1 MASLFNKDIRFLKG
15 VGARYTELFNKL
27 GVSSVGS
34 LLFFY
39 PRAYEDWS
47 NPHTISSCPINE
59 ICCVKGI
66 VASPV
71 QKSIIRK
78 GMTLYKLKICDNYS
92 TMNIT
97 YFNTPFVSKSLTE
110 GKEFI
115 FYGKVNYRNSRKEMN
130 SPNFK
135 DASLT
140 HSLHPVYHSTQGLT
154 SKKIENCVK
163 NALNLLPET
172 IKDPIPKCIREKYNL
187 VDLKCA
193 LNNIHFPTSNEELLK
208 ARKRLI
214 FEELLILQLGL
225 LNLKYKSR
233 KTNAMKIQQGYF
245 NEFQELLPFSL
256 TNAQIKAIS
265 DCTKDMSKDTS
276 IMNRLIQGD
285 VGSGKTAVAAALAYT
300 VYKNHM
306 QTAIMAPTEI
316 LAEQHY
322 NWFSSVFSQT
332 NIKIALL
339 TGSTPL
345 VQKRR
350 IKEALKLGEIDIII
364 GTHALL
370 TDNVEFSSLC
380 LAVTDEQHR
389 FGVSQRAKLASK
401 GKSPHM
407 LIMSATPIPRTLGL
421 IMYSDLDISVLDE
434 LPAGRQKID
443 TFLINSKKR
452 YRALNFIKSFINEG
466 KQAYIVCPLVEE
478 SDSNL
483 ASAEKYYEELASGI
497 FKNFN
502 IGLVH
507 GKMSPREK
515 QNIMD
520 KFNNKNISLLISTT
534 VIEVGIDNPNA
545 VIIMIENA
553 ERFGLSQLHQLRGR
567 VGRGS
572 YKSYCI
578 MVSDAQNE
586 EALRRFKIMKETNNG
601 FKIADEDL
609 KLRGPG
615 DFFGHKQHGLP
626 ELKIANMMTDTNI
639 LIEAQHIASKLIEE
653 DPSLESEK
661 YKGLKA
667 EINRLF
673 SSIGEYG
680 LN

>member
-1 MASLFNKDIRFLKG
+1 MASLFNKDIKFLKG

-27 GVSSVGS
+27 GVSSVGA
-34 LLFFY
+34 LLFFF
-39 PRAYEDWS
+39 PRTYEDWS
-47 NPHTISSCPINE
+47 NPSTISSCPINE
-59 ICCVKGI
+59 ACCVKGI

-71 QKSIIRK
+71 KKSIIRK

-97 YFNTPFVSKSLTE
+97 YFNNPFVSKALTE
-110 GKEFI
+110 GKEFT
-115 FYGKVNYRNSRKEMN
+115 FYGKVSYRNSKKEMN
-130 SPNFK
+130 SPDFK
-135 DASLT
+135 NASL
-140 HSLHPVYHSTQGLT
+140 SYNLRPVYHSTQGLT
-154 SKKIENCVK
+154 SKKIEACVK
-163 NALNLLPET
+163 NALKLLPET
-172 IKDPIPKCIREKYNL
+172 VNDPIPEDIREKYDL
-187 VDLKCA
+187 VDLKYA
-193 LNNIHFPTSNEELLK
+193 INNIHFPASNEELEK
-208 ARKRLI
+208 AKRRLI

-233 KTNAMKIQQGYF
+233 EKNSMKIEKGYL
-245 NEFQELLPFSL
+245 NEFQELLPFPL
-256 TNAQIKAIS
+256 TNAQIKAVS
-265 DCTKDMSKDTS
+265 DCINDMSKNTAV
-276 IMNRLIQGD
+276 MNRLIQGD

-300 VYKNHM
+300 VYKNNM

-322 NWFSSVFSQT
+322 NWFSSIFSQA
-332 NIKIALL
+332 NIKTALL
-339 TGSTPL
+339 TGSTSS
-345 VQKRR
+345 VQKRE
-350 IKEALKLGEIDIII
+350 IKELLKKGEIDIII

-370 TDNVEFSSLC
+370 TDDVEFSSLC

-421 IMYSDLDISVLDE
+421 IMYSDLDISILDE
-434 LPAGRQKID
+434 LPAGRQEID
-443 TFLINSKKR
+443 TFLIDSKKR
-452 YRALNFIKSFINEG
+452 HRAFNFIKSLINEG
-466 KQAYIVCPLVEE
+466 RQAYIVCPLVEE

-483 ASAEKYYEELASGI
+483 VSAQKYFEDLSSGT
-497 FKNFN
+497 FKNVSV
-502 IGLVH
+502 GLVH
-507 GKMSPREK
+507 GKMSPNEK
-515 QNIMD
+515 QSIMD
-520 KFNNKNISLLISTT
+520 SFNNKNISLLISTT
-534 VIEVGIDNPNA
+534 VIEVGINNPNS
-545 VIIMIENA
+545 VVMMIENA

-586 EALRRFKIMKETNNG
+586 EALRRFKIMKDTNNG

-609 KLRGPG
+609 KIRGPG
-615 DFFGHKQHGLP
+615 DFFGQKQHGLP

-639 LIEAQHIASKLIEE
+639 LIEAQSLSSKIIDE
-653 DPSLESEK
+653 DPLLSSQK
-661 YKGLKA
+661 YRGLKA

-673 SSIGEYG
+673 SSVGEYG

>member
-27 GVSSVGS
+27 GVSSIGA
-34 LLFFY
+34 LLFFF
-39 PRAYEDWS
+39 PRTYEDWS
-47 NPHTISSCPINE
+47 NPYTVSSCPINE
-59 ICCVKGI
+59 TCCVKGI

-71 QKSIIRK
+71 KKSIIRK
-78 GMTLYKLKICDNYS
+78 GMTLYRLKIFDNYS
-92 TMNIT
+92 TINIT
-97 YFNTPFVSKSLTE
+97 YFNNPFISKVLTE

-115 FYGKVNYRNSRKEMN
+115 FYGKVVYRNSEKDMTSPTFKE
-130 SPNFK
+130 S
-135 DASLT
+135 SL
-140 HSLHPVYHSTQGLT
+140 SYNLHPVYHSTQGLT
-154 SKKIENCVK
+154 SKKIETCVK
-163 NALNLLPET
+163 NALDLLPET
-172 IKDPIPKCIREKYNL
+172 VNDPIPEDIRKKYNL
-187 VDLKCA
+187 VDLKHA
-193 LNNIHFPTSNEELLK
+193 INNIHFPVSNEELSK
-208 ARKRLI
+208 AKRRLI

-225 LNLKYKSR
+225 LNLKYKTREKNSMR
-233 KTNAMKIQQGYF
+233 IKQGYL
-245 NEFQELLPFSL
+245 NEFAKLLPFSL
-256 TNAQIKAIS
+256 TNAQINAIS
-265 DCTKDMSKDTS
+265 DCIDDMSKDSTL
-276 IMNRLIQGD
+276 MNRLVQGD

-300 VYKNHM
+300 VYKNNM

-322 NWFSSVFSQT
+322 NWFSNVFSQT
-332 NIKIALL
+332 NIKIELL
-339 TGSTPL
+339 TGSTP
-345 VQKRR
+345 VVKKRE
-350 IKEALKLGEIDIII
+350 IKELLKQGKIDIII

-370 TDNVEFSSLC
+370 TDNVEFSALC

-401 GKSPHM
+401 GKAPHM

-421 IMYSDLDISVLDE
+421 IMYSDLDISILDE

-452 YRALNFIKSFINEG
+452 NRAFNFIKSLINEG
-466 KQAYIVCPLVEE
+466 RQAYIVCPLVEK

-483 ASAEKYYEELASGI
+483 VSAQKYFEDLSSGT
-497 FKNFN
+497 FKNVKV
-502 IGLVH
+502 GLVH

-515 QNIMD
+515 QCIMD
-520 KFNNKNISLLISTT
+520 SFNNKNISLLISTT
-534 VIEVGIDNPNA
+534 VIEVGIDNPNSS
-545 VIIMIENA
+545 VIMIENA

-578 MVSDAQNE
+578 LVSDAQNE
-586 EALRRFKIMKETNNG
+586 EALRRFNIMKDTNNG

-615 DFFGHKQHGLP
+615 DFFGQKQHGLP
-626 ELKIANMMTDTNI
+626 ELKIANMMTDTSI
-639 LIEAQHIASKLIEE
+639 LIEAQSLSSKIIDK
-653 DPSLESEK
+653 DPLLSSQK

-673 SSIGEYG
+673 SSIGKYG

>member
-27 GVSSVGS
+27 GVSSIGA
-34 LLFFY
+34 LLFFF
-39 PRAYEDWS
+39 PRTYEDWS
-47 NPHTISSCPINE
+47 NPYTVSSCPINE
-59 ICCVKGI
+59 TCCVKGI

-71 QKSIIRK
+71 KKSIIRK
-78 GMTLYKLKICDNYS
+78 GMTLYKLKIFDNYS
-92 TMNIT
+92 TINIT
-97 YFNTPFVSKSLTE
+97 YFNNPFISKMLTE

-115 FYGKVNYRNSRKEMN
+115 FYGKVVYRNSEKDMTSPTFKE
-130 SPNFK
+130 S
-135 DASLT
+135 SL
-140 HSLHPVYHSTQGLT
+140 SYNLHPVYHSTQGLT
-154 SKKIENCVK
+154 SKKIETCVK
-163 NALNLLPET
+163 NALDLLPET
-172 IKDPIPKCIREKYNL
+172 VNDPIPEDIRKKYNL
-187 VDLKCA
+187 VDLKHA
-193 LNNIHFPTSNEELLK
+193 INNIHFPVSNEELSK
-208 ARKRLI
+208 AKRRLI

-225 LNLKYKSR
+225 LNLKYKTREKNSMR
-233 KTNAMKIQQGYF
+233 IKQGYL
-245 NEFQELLPFSL
+245 NEFAKLLPFSL
-256 TNAQIKAIS
+256 TNAQINAIS
-265 DCTKDMSKDTS
+265 DCIDDMSKDSTL
-276 IMNRLIQGD
+276 MNRLVQGD

-300 VYKNHM
+300 VYKNNM

-572 YKSYCI
+572 CKSYCI

>member
-27 GVSSVGS
+27 GVSSIGA
-34 LLFFY
+34 LLFFF
-39 PRAYEDWS
+39 PRTYEDWS
-47 NPHTISSCPINE
+47 NPYTVSSCPINE
-59 ICCVKGI
+59 TCCVKGI

-71 QKSIIRK
+71 KKSIIRK
-78 GMTLYKLKICDNYS
+78 GMTLYRLKIFDNCS
-92 TMNIT
+92 TINIT
-97 YFNTPFVSKSLTE
+97 YFNNPFISKVLTE

-115 FYGKVNYRNSRKEMN
+115 FYGKVVYRNSEKDMTSPTFKE
-130 SPNFK
+130 S
-135 DASLT
+135 SL
-140 HSLHPVYHSTQGLT
+140 SYNLHPVYHSTQGLT
-154 SKKIENCVK
+154 SKKIETCVK
-163 NALNLLPET
+163 NALDLLPET
-172 IKDPIPKCIREKYNL
+172 VNDPIPEDIRKKYNL
-187 VDLKCA
+187 VDLKHA
-193 LNNIHFPTSNEELLK
+193 INNIHFPVSNEELSK
-208 ARKRLI
+208 AKRRLI

-225 LNLKYKSR
+225 LNLKYKTREKNSMR
-233 KTNAMKIQQGYF
+233 IKQGYL
-245 NEFQELLPFSL
+245 NEFAKLLPFSL
-256 TNAQIKAIS
+256 TNAQINAIS
-265 DCTKDMSKDTS
+265 DCIDDMSKDSTL
-276 IMNRLIQGD
+276 MNRLVQGD

-300 VYKNHM
+300 VYKNNM

-322 NWFSSVFSQT
+322 NWFSNVFSQT
-332 NIKIALL
+332 NIKIELL
-339 TGSTPL
+339 TGSTP
-345 VQKRR
+345 VVKKRE
-350 IKEALKLGEIDIII
+350 IKELLKQGKIDIVI

-370 TDNVEFSSLC
+370 TDNVEFSALC

-401 GKSPHM
+401 GKAPHM

-421 IMYSDLDISVLDE
+421 IMYSDLDISILDE

-452 YRALNFIKSFINEG
+452 NRAFNFIKSLINEG
-466 KQAYIVCPLVEE
+466 RQAYIVCPLVEK

-483 ASAEKYYEELASGI
+483 VSAQKYFEDLSSGT
-497 FKNFN
+497 FKNVKV
-502 IGLVH
+502 GLVH

-515 QNIMD
+515 QCIMD
-520 KFNNKNISLLISTT
+520 SFNNKNISLLISTT
-534 VIEVGIDNPNA
+534 VIEVGIDNPNS
-545 VIIMIENA
+545 VVIMIENA

-578 MVSDAQNE
+578 LVSDAQNE
-586 EALRRFKIMKETNNG
+586 EALRRFNIMKDTNNG

-615 DFFGHKQHGLP
+615 DFFGQKQHGLP
-626 ELKIANMMTDTNI
+626 ELKIANMMTDTSI
-639 LIEAQHIASKLIEE
+639 LIEAQSLSSKIIDK
-653 DPSLESEK
+653 DPLLSSQK

-673 SSIGEYG
+673 SSIGKYG

>member
-47 NPHTISSCPINE
+47 NPYTISSCPINE

-193 LNNIHFPTSNEELLK
+193 LNNIHFPTSNENLLK

-256 TNAQIKAIS
+256 TNAQIKAIA
-265 DCTKDMSKDTS
+265 DCTKDMFKDTS

-339 TGSTPL
+339 TGSTPI

-520 KFNNKNISLLISTT
+520 KFNNKDISLLISTT

>member
-27 GVSSVGS
+27 GVSSIGA
-34 LLFFY
+34 LLFFF
-39 PRAYEDWS
+39 PRTYEDWS
-47 NPHTISSCPINE
+47 NPYTVSSCPINE
-59 ICCVKGI
+59 TCCVKGI

-71 QKSIIRK
+71 KKSIIRK
-78 GMTLYKLKICDNYS
+78 GMTLYKLKIFDNYS
-92 TMNIT
+92 TINIT
-97 YFNTPFVSKSLTE
+97 YFNNPFISKMLTE

-115 FYGKVNYRNSRKEMN
+115 FYGKVVYRNSEKDMTSPTFKE
-130 SPNFK
+130 S
-135 DASLT
+135 SL
-140 HSLHPVYHSTQGLT
+140 SYNLHPVYHSTQGLT
-154 SKKIENCVK
+154 SKKIETCVK
-163 NALNLLPET
+163 NALDLLPET
-172 IKDPIPKCIREKYNL
+172 VNDPIPEDIRKKYNL
-187 VDLKCA
+187 VDLKHA
-193 LNNIHFPTSNEELLK
+193 INNIHFPVSNEELSK
-208 ARKRLI
+208 AKRRLI

-225 LNLKYKSR
+225 LNLKYKTREKNSMR
-233 KTNAMKIQQGYF
+233 IKQGYL
-245 NEFQELLPFSL
+245 NEFAKLLPFSL
-256 TNAQIKAIS
+256 TNAQINAIS
-265 DCTKDMSKDTS
+265 DCIDDMSKDSTL
-276 IMNRLIQGD
+276 MNRLVQGD

-300 VYKNHM
+300 VYKNNM

-322 NWFSSVFSQT
+322 NWFSNVFSQT
-332 NIKIALL
+332 NIKIELL
-339 TGSTPL
+339 TGSTP
-345 VQKRR
+345 VVKKRE
-350 IKEALKLGEIDIII
+350 IKELLKQGKIDIVI

-370 TDNVEFSSLC
+370 TDNVEFSALC

-401 GKSPHM
+401 GKAPHM

-421 IMYSDLDISVLDE
+421 IMYSDLDISILDE

-452 YRALNFIKSFINEG
+452 NRAFNFIKSLINEG
-466 KQAYIVCPLVEE
+466 RQAYIVCPLVEK

-483 ASAEKYYEELASGI
+483 VSAQKYFEDLSSGT
-497 FKNFN
+497 FKNVKV
-502 IGLVH
+502 GLVH

-515 QNIMD
+515 QCIMD
-520 KFNNKNISLLISTT
+520 SFNNKNISLLISTT
-534 VIEVGIDNPNA
+534 VIEVGIDNPNS
-545 VIIMIENA
+545 VVIMIENA

-578 MVSDAQNE
+578 LVSDAQNE
-586 EALRRFKIMKETNNG
+586 EALRRFNIMKDTNNG

-615 DFFGHKQHGLP
+615 DFFGQKQHGLP
-626 ELKIANMMTDTNI
+626 ELKIANMMTDTSI
-639 LIEAQHIASKLIEE
+639 LIEAQSLSSKIIDE
-653 DPSLESEK
+653 DPLLSSQK

-673 SSIGEYG
+673 SSIGKYG

>member
-27 GVSSVGS
+27 GVSSIGA
-34 LLFFY
+34 LLFFF
-39 PRAYEDWS
+39 PRTYEDWS
-47 NPHTISSCPINE
+47 NPYTVSSCPINE
-59 ICCVKGI
+59 TCCVKGI

-71 QKSIIRK
+71 KKSIIRK
-78 GMTLYKLKICDNYS
+78 GMTLYRLKIFDNYS
-92 TMNIT
+92 TINIT
-97 YFNTPFVSKSLTE
+97 YFNNPFISKVLTE

-115 FYGKVNYRNSRKEMN
+115 FYGKVVYRNSEKDMTSPTFKE
-130 SPNFK
+130 S
-135 DASLT
+135 SL
-140 HSLHPVYHSTQGLT
+140 SYNLHPVYHSTQGLT
-154 SKKIENCVK
+154 SKKIETCVK
-163 NALNLLPET
+163 NALDLLPET
-172 IKDPIPKCIREKYNL
+172 VNDPIPEDIRKKYNL
-187 VDLKCA
+187 VGLKHA
-193 LNNIHFPTSNEELLK
+193 INNIHFPVSNEELSK
-208 ARKRLI
+208 AKRRLI

-225 LNLKYKSR
+225 LNLKYKTREKNSMR
-233 KTNAMKIQQGYF
+233 IKQGYL
-245 NEFQELLPFSL
+245 NEFAKLLPFSL
-256 TNAQIKAIS
+256 TNAQINAIS
-265 DCTKDMSKDTS
+265 DCIDDMSKDSTL
-276 IMNRLIQGD
+276 MNRLVQGD

-300 VYKNHM
+300 VYKNNM

-322 NWFSSVFSQT
+322 NWFSNVFSQT
-332 NIKIALL
+332 NIKIELL
-339 TGSTPL
+339 TGSTP
-345 VQKRR
+345 VVKKRE
-350 IKEALKLGEIDIII
+350 IKELLKQGKIDIVI

-370 TDNVEFSSLC
+370 TDNVEFSALC

-401 GKSPHM
+401 GKAPHM

-421 IMYSDLDISVLDE
+421 IMYSDLDISILDE

-452 YRALNFIKSFINEG
+452 NRAFNFIKSLINEG
-466 KQAYIVCPLVEE
+466 RQAYIVCPLVEK

-483 ASAEKYYEELASGI
+483 VSAQKYFEDLSSGT
-497 FKNFN
+497 FKNVKV
-502 IGLVH
+502 GLVH

-515 QNIMD
+515 QCIMD
-520 KFNNKNISLLISTT
+520 SFNNKNISLLISTT
-534 VIEVGIDNPNA
+534 VIEVGIDNPNSS
-545 VIIMIENA
+545 VIMIENA

-578 MVSDAQNE
+578 LVSDAQNE
-586 EALRRFKIMKETNNG
+586 EALRRFNIMKDTNNG

-615 DFFGHKQHGLP
+615 DFFGQKQHGLP
-626 ELKIANMMTDTNI
+626 ELKIANMMTDTSI
-639 LIEAQHIASKLIEE
+639 LIEAQSLSSKIIDK
-653 DPSLESEK
+653 DPLLSSQK

-673 SSIGEYG
+673 SSIGKYG